1 MRILVTR
8 PAEDCKPLIAALA
21 QLGHEGVAAPL
32 LDIRLIDGDE
42 LDLAGVQGLL
52 FTSANGARA
61 FAGRSAAR
69 DLPALCVGDAT
80 AREALALGFE
90 TVKSASGDVEAL
102 ASLAVQV
109 LDPAAGAL
117 LHPAGSNIAGDL
129 AAMVQAA
136 GFTYRREVLYQA
148 IKAETLPA
156 YALSALSTGD
166 VDGVVLYSPRT
177 GAAFAR
183 LVDKAGAGAHLKA
196 VSAYCLSG
204 AVADQIKGLAWR
216 KIYVAT
222 HPDQASLLA
231 LFDT

>member
-32 LDIRLIDGDE
+32 LEIRLIAGDE
-42 LDLAGVQGLL
+42 LDMVGVQGLL

-61 FAGRSAAR
+61 FAGRSIER

-90 TVKSASGDVEAL
+90 NVKSASGDVEAL
-102 ASLAVQV
+102 AALVVQE

-117 LHPAGSNIAGDL
+117 LHPAGSNVAGDL
-129 AAMVQAA
+129 AALVQAA

-148 IKAETLPA
+148 IKAEALPA
-156 YALSALSTGD
+156 DALNALSAGD
-166 VDGVVLYSPRT
+166 VDAVVLYSPRT

-196 VSAYCLSG
+196 VSAYCLSD
-204 AVADQIKGLAWR
+204 AVAGQIKGLAWR

>member
-42 LDLAGVQGLL
+42 LDLSCVQGLL

-61 FAGRSAAR
+61 FAGRSGER

-102 ASLAVQV
+102 AALAVRA

-117 LHPAGSNIAGDL
+117 LHPAGSKLAGDL
-129 AAMVQAA
+129 AALVQAA

-148 IKAETLPA
+148 IKAETLPVDA
-156 YALSALSTGD
+156 LNALSAGN
-166 VDGVVLYSPRT
+166 VDAVVLYSPRT

-183 LVDKAGAGAHLKA
+183 LLDKAGAREQLKT
-196 VSAYCLSG
+196 VSAYCLSD

-216 KIYVAT
+216 KIVIAA

-231 LFDT
+231 LLDT

>member
-21 QLGHEGVAAPL
+21 QLGHEGVVAPL

-61 FAGRSAAR
+61 FAGRSAER

-90 TVKSASGDVEAL
+90 NVKSASGDVEAL
-102 ASLAVQV
+102 ARLAVQV

-129 AAMVQAA
+129 GAMVQAA

-148 IKAETLPA
+148 IKAETLPSD
-156 YALSALSTGD
+156 ALSALSTGD